1 MKHTQRTFKHIFNT
15 EFNNLAYNIVGVG
28 KCFHCSHFTVVPKET
43 TKKNQNKLD
52 NIAELQILVVCEI
65 LCTDAYCLL

>member
-43 TKKNQNKLD
+43 TKKKQNKLD
-52 NIAELQILVVCEI
+52 NIAEL
-65 LCTDAYCLL
+65 